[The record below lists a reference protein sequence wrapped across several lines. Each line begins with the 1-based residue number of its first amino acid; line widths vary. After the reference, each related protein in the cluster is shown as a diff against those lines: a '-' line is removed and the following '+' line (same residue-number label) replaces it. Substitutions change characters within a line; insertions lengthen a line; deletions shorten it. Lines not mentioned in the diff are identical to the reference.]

1 MLTRAKAIL
10 GLAPAAPVAS
20 KPKVVNLADTAD
32 TTETTP
38 TPKLPIEEIF
48 RFPVVAHSFDLTRIM
63 LHMTIATL
71 FYMRGLLPDMVFSE
85 RNLRGASFEKGYI
98 YSQIINGKGVGKSRS
113 HRADYVPTRIIEKN
127 LNDTAD
133 HFLKLLEGGI
143 FEAIRQGNL
152 HAVQFTIFDNPDVP
166 ENVLESYTFTF
177 DYSGNRGPADRRHVY
192 TKIDILDIA
201 GDKDAWRDVIRTGE
215 SLIRKLTTMCAR
227 FPILPNQRYMG
238 IYVFYRDECDDSYE
252 ISGFARADDD
262 TIGYPSAGDWRKVSR
277 FCGTLDSGFHTAG
290 VRLTHLAP
298 RIIDLKSPI
307 ELLEE
312 RYNDNVLRVSETG
325 IKEAQIPMMR
335 EVYFSTD
342 ESTCSESSPTD
353 PSLVRY
359 LPLEEDGN
367 EDDQGP
373 VEWTYYNITQRLRT
387 MEKLR
392 HNHKRGRPKILANDK
407 PELLT
412 TEAQAK
418 SAQRRAHRRAIHLV
432 ESINNE
438 EIELPDVRSSTLRN
452 SQTPEP
458 GQPTD
463 RISTRRA
470 EGQRALEEI
479 REMQKSGLQPTVRA
493 MTVHYID
500 NRAVPVDSSPI
511 RIITGKVPRITSL
524 IGSMLVGIKCA
535 SCRFTQHAECYGYR
549 HRKDNR
555 LPKIHYCYSCLIGY
569 DFDSELMEKLKKLI
583 RMRRAV
589 KTILFEGIPPSN
601 AILAAHLDCTRDEAR
616 ELVHSFRKLGLLISS
631 LGWKARGFYKGNDPK
646 FTFATKE
653 PSIPTLAS
661 EVLDP
666 MLLIRQYYDIPV
678 LVPLSLLGANFPG
691 CIITKYPP
699 GMEDIT
705 TTVSAPSKRRKK
717 GVIFHKAYDGEHAAD
732 SRRKSKKPKNSKNS
746 AKSTKAQRKKN

>member
-1 MLTRAKAIL
+1 MITRAKAIL

-20 KPKVVNLADTAD
+20 KPKVVHLADTAD
-32 TTETTP
+32 TTNTTETTTP

-48 RFPVVAHSFDLTRIM
+48 RFPVVAHSFDLTKIM

-85 RNLRGASFEKGYI
+85 RNLRGASFEKGFI

-127 LNDTAD
+127 MNDTAD
-133 HFLKLLEGGI
+133 HFLNLLEGGI

-152 HAVQFTIFDNPDVP
+152 HAVQLTIFDNLDVP
-166 ENVLESYTFTF
+166 EAVLESYTFTF

-201 GDKDAWRDVIRTGE
+201 GDKNAWRDVIRTGE
-215 SLIRKLTTMCAR
+215 SLIRQLITMCAR
-227 FPILPNQRYMG
+227 LPILPNQRYMG
-238 IYVFYRDECDDSYE
+238 IHVFYRDECDDSYE
-252 ISGFARADDD
+252 IPGFARADDD
-262 TIGYPSAGDWRKVSR
+262 TIGYPSAGDWGKVSR

-290 VRLTHLAP
+290 VRLSHLAP
-298 RIIDLKSPI
+298 RIIDLATPI

-312 RYNDNVLRVSETG
+312 RYDDNLLRVSETG
-325 IKEAQIPMMR
+325 IEEAQIPMMG

-359 LPLEEDGN
+359 LPLDEDGN

-373 VEWTYYNITQRLRT
+373 VQWTYYNITQRLRT
-387 MEKLR
+387 MEKMR
-392 HNHKRGRPKILANDK
+392 HNHKRGRPKILANDE

-418 SAQRRAHRRAIHLV
+418 SAQRRAHRRAIHLA
-432 ESINNE
+432 ESISNE
-438 EIELPDVRSSTLRN
+438 EIELPDVRSRSLRKA
-452 SQTPEP
+452 QTPEP

-470 EGQRALEEI
+470 AGQRALEEI
-479 REMQKSGLQPTVRA
+479 REIQKSGLRPTVRA
-493 MTVHYID
+493 MTVHYIG
-500 NRAVPVDSSPI
+500 NRAVPVDKFSDQNDNGESSSHDI
-511 RIITGKVPRITSL
+511 VDQIDD
-524 IGSMLVGIKCA
+524 
-535 SCRFTQHAECYGYR
+535 CRFTQHAECYGYR

-646 FTFATKE
+646 FTFATKG

-666 MLLIRQYYDIPV
+666 MLRIRQYYDIPV
-678 LVPLSLLGANFPG
+678 LEPPSLLGANFPG

-699 GMEDIT
+699 GMEDMNT
-705 TTVSAPSKRRKK
+705 TMTAPSKKRKQ
-717 GVIFHKAYDGEHAAD
+717 GVMFHKAYDGEHAAD
-732 SRRKSKKPKNSKNS
+732 SRRMSKKPKKS
-746 AKSTKAQRKKN
+746 AKSTKTQRKKK

>member
-201 GDKDAWRDVIRTGE
+201 GDKDAWRDVIRTG
-215 SLIRKLTTMCAR
+215 M
-227 FPILPNQRYMG
+227 N
-238 IYVFYRDECDDSYE
+238 SYE

-511 RIITGKVPRITSL
+511 RIITGKVPRMTSL
-524 IGSMLVGIKCA
+524 IRSMLVGIKCA

-569 DFDSELMEKLKKLI
+569 DFDSELMEKLKSSSECEEQSKRSSSRVSPH
-583 RMRRAV
+583 RMQ
-589 KTILFEGIPPSN
+589 FWP
-601 AILAAHLDCTRDEAR
+601 
-616 ELVHSFRKLGLLISS
+616 LISTAP
-631 LGWKARGFYKGNDPK
+631 GTKPGNDPK
-646 FTFATKE
+646 FTFATKG